1 MAIWNK
7 FKNKFNTIINDIE
20 EYKLILNFCHNYE
33 YNSLLY
39 SHYGFPIEL
48 FIDEI
53 IKKKFNITTIYRKE
67 HIWNKNVIYNE
78 NQNFIEIDLNNPNM
92 PKNYSFLSEMLLF
105 IIKTKSII
113 NKKHLI
119 IIKNID
125 KIDSYAFEF
134 RIILEKFYNN
144 CYFICTTN
152 QIAKIENPIKSRFS
166 LFRFR
171 LFTIDEINI
180 IFFKYLEIKL
190 NANLIKNN
198 SRNIIFAI
206 FIAQTEINE
215 PLLVSDDFCNFNYP
229 PIKAFI
235 ETKYDLN
242 DIRQLSYK
250 YCQYNLNIKD
260 ITLDLLKLYKKK
272 SELIIK
278 TSSSIDHLLVQ
289 SNKGREPIFI
299 EAYLCQILI

>member
-7 FKNKFNTIINDIE
+7 FKNNFNNIITNIQ
-20 EYKLILNFCHNYE
+20 EYNIILDFCYKYDN
-33 YNSLLY
+33 NSLLY
-39 SHYGFPIEL
+39 SYFGFPMEL

-53 IKKKFNITTIYRKE
+53 LKKKFNINTIYRKE
-67 HIWNKNVIYNE
+67 HVWNKNVIYNE

-105 IIKTKSII
+105 IIKSKSII

-125 KIDSYAFEF
+125 KIDNYSFEF

-152 QIAKIENPIKSRFS
+152 QISKIENPIKSRFS

-171 LFTIDEINI
+171 LFTIQEIML
-180 IFFKYLEIKL
+180 IFDKYLEIKL

-198 SRNIIFAI
+198 CRNIIFAI

-229 PIKAFI
+229 PIKTFVLS
-235 ETKYDLN
+235 KYNLN

-250 YCQYNLNIKD
+250 YCQYNLSIKD
-260 ITLDLLKLYKKK
+260 ITFDLLKIYKKK
-272 SELIIK
+272 TELIIK
-278 TSSSIDHLLVQ
+278 TSVNIEHLLVQ

-299 EAYLCQILI
+299 EAFLCQILI